1 MASPGGSRSCADM
14 GQTSS
19 QLQNPSAEP
28 SSPEHQRK
36 SKDKKGKSKTSRG
49 KSAEMER
56 PIAQVEAD
64 SAHTLLQIRNARVQ
78 DSRAPYYEDSHTLSE
93 QLRANNSPMRP
104 STEPVRKSK
113 NRKTNDKRAMK
124 KRTGTDMYEYVGS
137 EEHSNGVEHYPDL
150 PSTPPRQIDRS
161 SRPPYRP
168 AVPAVNALD
177 DLPTDDDDVAAYEE
191 YAKDSASADP
201 SGLSDHDVFSF
212 SQQPPNPFD
221 QGEVG
226 EGIHATYQLP
236 TNVYAS
242 SQSKPKQKQKK
253 RKRRMNDQGDIVS
266 PAHDQGQYISHFN
279 SQAIDHFLKL
289 DMSLADLLC

>member
-1 MASPGGSRSCADM
+1 M
-14 GQTSS
+14 GQNSS

-28 SSPEHQRK
+28 SAPEHQRK
-36 SKDKKGKSKTSRG
+36 SEDKKGKPKMSRG
-49 KSAEMER
+49 KSTEMER
-56 PIAQVEAD
+56 PIAQVEAE
-64 SAHTLLQIRNARVQ
+64 SAHTLLQIRNAQVQ

-124 KRTGTDMYEYVGS
+124 KRTRNDIYEYAGS
-137 EEHSNGVEHYPDL
+137 EQHSNGVEHYPDL

-161 SRPPYRP
+161 SPPPYRP

-177 DLPTDDDDVAAYEE
+177 DIPTDDDDVAVYEE
-191 YAKDSASADP
+191 YARDTASADP

-221 QGEVG
+221 QDEVR
-226 EGIHATYQLP
+226 EGMHATYQLP

-242 SQSKPKQKQKK
+242 SQSNQKKKQKK

-266 PAHDQGQYISHFN
+266 SAHNQGQYISF
-279 SQAIDHFLKL
+279 
-289 DMSLADLLC
+289 